1 MGVESSEF
9 VELKVQGSLSSDL
22 RVRILRVKQFVYSY
36 PIRNPNMKT
45 SEISFKVTVD
55 DNHLPVN
62 IEWEAKDAGEKSVSK
77 SVMIALWDAKEN
89 NTMRIDLW
97 TKDMS
102 IDEMKKFYVQN
113 VMTLT
118 DTYIRATNDEATAK
132 EVKALFSEIG
142 RKQGILK

>member
-1 MGVESSEF
+1 
-9 VELKVQGSLSSDL
+9 
-22 RVRILRVKQFVYSY
+22 
-36 PIRNPNMKT
+36 
-45 SEISFKVTVD
+45 
-55 DNHLPVN
+55 
-62 IEWEAKDAGEKSVSK
+62 
-77 SVMIALWDAKEN
+77 
-89 NTMRIDLW
+89 MRIDLW